1 MKLLKLVLL
10 PLSLILAVLFRG
22 EIILGIVSIN
32 LELSQDNLFLLTF
45 IYWVE
50 LIICLC
56 LYDFSI
62 LQIYGF
68 LASYIS
74 KLGRFAI
81 RRKIVG
87 IAIFTVRLD
96 YYLLRFCRLLRL
108 GLVTYGSNYRNSVWS
123 GLSKPSIFRSITVLL
138 RVLFSIPVGL
148 AFLLSCFSLD
158 IFKTDIAYYLLKTQ
172 DLLNNISQV
181 RVNIGDVFSSL
192 PALVA
197 LTTLVPVIFF
207 FYFYSQKREIRKIV
221 DKENSQYFEEVVL
234 LYEKLLLW
242 IDKHIYEIS
251 ENFDY
256 VINVQDLIVDLIL
269 DKEIPNY
276 SSLNDIYCRSLRTI
290 KEYRFIK
297 LPNLNELQEIVDK
310 LSSDRLRR
318 FTRLFSVKQ
327 YDIWDLYWSEFRS
340 LRNIEQL
347 QMSFYTREGMEI
359 KLRKRYT
366 GYATFSKER
375 MEKKKAEEEGLV
387 ARSIY
392 DSLQLLYK
400 LRRASNALRRYLY
413 SSRVERLILKAL
425 NKEK

>member
-10 PLSLILAVLFRG
+10 PLSLILAILFR
-22 EIILGIVSIN
+22 EQIISAIVSSN
-32 LELSQDNLFLLTF
+32 LKSSQGNLLFLTF
-45 IYWVE
+45 IYWLE
-50 LIICLC
+50 LIFCLC

-62 LQIYGF
+62 LQIYRF
-68 LASYIS
+68 LDYYIGEF
-74 KLGRFAI
+74 GRFAI
-81 RRKIVG
+81 RKKIVG
-87 IAIFTVRLD
+87 IALFTIRLN
-96 YYLLRFCRLLRL
+96 YYWLRVCKFLRL
-108 GLVTYGSNYRNSVWS
+108 GWVVYGSRETSSVWL
-123 GLSKPSIFRSITVLL
+123 GLSKQPIFLSIATLFRVI
-138 RVLFSIPVGL
+138 FNIPVAL

-158 IFKTDIAYYLLKTQ
+158 IFTTDIAYYLPKIQ
-172 DLLNNISQV
+172 DLLKNISQV
-181 RVNIGDVFSSL
+181 KVNIGDVFSRL

-207 FYFYSQKREIRKIV
+207 FYFYSQKREIRKII

-242 IDKHIYEIS
+242 VDKHIYEIS

-276 SSLNDIYCRSLRTI
+276 SSLNEIYSRSLRTI
-290 KEYRFIK
+290 PEYRFIE

-310 LSSDRLRR
+310 LSSHRLRR

-327 YDIWDLYWSEFRS
+327 YDIWNLYWSEFRS
-340 LRNIEQL
+340 LRKLEHL
-347 QMSFYTREGMEI
+347 QRSFYTREGMEI
-359 KLRKRYT
+359 KLRKRHTYSVT
-366 GYATFSKER
+366 LSKER

-387 ARSIY
+387 AWSIY